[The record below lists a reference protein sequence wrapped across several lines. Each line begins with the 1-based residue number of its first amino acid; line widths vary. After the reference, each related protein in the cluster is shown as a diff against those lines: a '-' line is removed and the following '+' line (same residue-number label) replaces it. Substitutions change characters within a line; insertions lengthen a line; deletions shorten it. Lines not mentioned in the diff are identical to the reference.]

1 MTADGLSDPPAGR
14 RASLGR
20 RLVWRLVLAQVGIQ
34 ILVVA
39 LLFVTGNLVEF
50 SSQENTVEIL
60 QEAVARDA
68 SGALVLRDTPRLR
81 GLRAEQPDL
90 WAVLRDGQGREL
102 RDGPVPPEFA
112 AVGGALDGVGQ
123 ARLGWNLGD
132 PPRHGADAQGRDR
145 GGARGRDGASQ
156 FDHGAQCADRG
167 GPGPVEDGV
176 ADRVDDARGD
186 AAGHHL
192 VVRRT
197 LGGLRARP
205 SRPVASTSIVAKR
218 DCPWATCR
226 KKPPR
231 WCGRS
236 TARWPLDEGYARH
249 QRFLADAAHELRTPI
264 AILNMRLEALPAGP
278 ERARLLEDAARLSCW
293 RDNCSTRSGW
303 SATARRCCRWT
314 GRAGARRHGGAGAAG
329 RWRRVPDRIRVGAGP
344 VTVAGDRPALERAVS
359 NLVQNA
365 IQHGGR
371 RGVIT
376 LRVHG
381 VRAVEVCDR
390 ATACRRWRE
399 DIFKPFVKESPHS
412 TGAGLGLNRWPAS
425 SAATEAKFPWRP
437 GRTAAP
443 AFALIFPS
451 RRRRCRG
458 RTLPESDMKFR
469 VVALRL
475 ARCRSLAREALR
487 VLAWPAILCAGLAG
501 TSAAL
506 ATASPMFW
514 FNLVYLGV
522 VLLIRPAS
530 ASCPMSGPGKPTT
543 ERCAKIW
550 LIPCSPRAWR
560 S

>member
-132 PPRHGADAQGRDR
+132 PPRGTARMRKVETEAGRVAVLTGPASSITARNALIGAGLVLWKMVLPIALMTL
-145 GGARGRDGASQ
+145 
-156 FDHGAQCADRG
+156 
-167 GPGPVEDGV
+167 
-176 ADRVDDARGD
+176 
-186 AAGHHL
+186 AATLLATHL

-197 LGGLRARP
+197 LGGLRA
-205 SRPVASTSIVAKR
+205 AAEQ
-218 DCPWATCR
+218 A
-226 KKPPR
+226 
-231 WCGRS
+231 GRIDIDRRE
-236 TARWPLDEGYARH
+236 TRLPLGDVPEEAAALVRAVNGALARLDEGYARH

-264 AILNMRLEALPAGP
+264 AILNMRLEGLPAGP
-278 ERARLLEDAARLSCW
+278 ERARLLEDAARLSLLAGQLLDAQRLE
-293 RDNCSTRSGW
+293 RD
-303 SATARRCCRWT
+303 SAPLLPLDLVELVRGVTAEL
-314 GRAGARRHGGAGAAG
+314 APLAVGAGYQIAFES
-329 RWRRVPDRIRVGAGP
+329 GAGP

-376 LRVHG
+376 LRVYG
-381 VRAVEVCDR
+381 VRAVEVCDQGDGVPPG
-390 ATACRRWRE
+390 WRE

-412 TGAGLGLNRWPAS
+412 TGAGLGLNLVAR
-425 SAATEAKFPWRP
+425 
-437 GRTAAP
+437 
-443 AFALIFPS
+443 II
-451 RRRRCRG
+451 RRHG
-458 RTLPESDMKFR
+458 GEVS
-469 VVALRL
+469 VA
-475 ARCRSLAREALR
+475 
-487 VLAWPAILCAGLAG
+487 
-501 TSAAL
+501 
-506 ATASPMFW
+506 
-514 FNLVYLGV
+514 
-522 VLLIRPAS
+522 
-530 ASCPMSGPGKPTT
+530 SGPDGGACFRLDFP
-543 ERCAKIW
+543 EPGDADVAAELSR
-550 LIPCSPRAWR
+550 SPR
-560 S
+560 

>member
-132 PPRHGADAQGRDR
+132 PPRGTARMRKVETGAGRVAVLTGPASSITAR
-145 GGARGRDGASQ
+145 NALIGAGLVLWKMVLPIALMTL
-156 FDHGAQCADRG
+156 
-167 GPGPVEDGV
+167 
-176 ADRVDDARGD
+176 
-186 AAGHHL
+186 AATLLATHL

-197 LGGLRARP
+197 LGGLRA
-205 SRPVASTSIVAKR
+205 AAEQ
-218 DCPWATCR
+218 A
-226 KKPPR
+226 
-231 WCGRS
+231 GRIDIDRRE
-236 TARWPLDEGYARH
+236 TRLPLGDVPEEAAALVRAVNGALARLDEGYARH

-314 GRAGARRHGGAGAAG
+314 WSSWCAASRRS
-329 RWRRVPDRIRVGAGP
+329 WRRWPLAPGTRSHSSRG
-344 VTVAGDRPALERAVS
+344 
-359 NLVQNA
+359 Q
-365 IQHGGR
+365 GR
-371 RGVIT
+371 
-376 LRVHG
+376 
-381 VRAVEVCDR
+381 
-390 ATACRRWRE
+390 
-399 DIFKPFVKESPHS
+399 
-412 TGAGLGLNRWPAS
+412 
-425 SAATEAKFPWRP
+425 
-437 GRTAAP
+437 
-443 AFALIFPS
+443 
-451 RRRRCRG
+451 
-458 RTLPESDMKFR
+458 
-469 VVALRL
+469 
-475 ARCRSLAREALR
+475 
-487 VLAWPAILCAGLAG
+487 
-501 TSAAL
+501 
-506 ATASPMFW
+506 
-514 FNLVYLGV
+514 
-522 VLLIRPAS
+522 
-530 ASCPMSGPGKPTT
+530 
-543 ERCAKIW
+543 
-550 LIPCSPRAWR
+550 
-560 S
+560 

>member
-34 ILVVA
+34 ILVVG

-112 AVGGALDGVGQ
+112 AIGGALDGVGQ

-132 PPRHGADAQGRDR
+132 PPRGTARMRKVETEAGRVAVLTGPASSITARNALIGAGLVLWKMVLPIALMTL
-145 GGARGRDGASQ
+145 
-156 FDHGAQCADRG
+156 
-167 GPGPVEDGV
+167 
-176 ADRVDDARGD
+176 
-186 AAGHHL
+186 AATLLATHL

-197 LGGLRARP
+197 LGGLRA
-205 SRPVASTSIVAKR
+205 AAEQ
-218 DCPWATCR
+218 A
-226 KKPPR
+226 
-231 WCGRS
+231 GRIDIDRRE
-236 TARWPLDEGYARH
+236 TRLPLGDVPEEAAALVRAVNGALARLDEGYARH

-278 ERARLLEDAARLSCW
+278 ERARLLEDAARLSLLAGQLLDAQRLE
-293 RDNCSTRSGW
+293 RD
-303 SATARRCCRWT
+303 SAAAAAGP

-381 VRAVEVCDR
+381 VRAVEVCDQGDGVPPG
-390 ATACRRWRE
+390 WRE

-412 TGAGLGLNRWPAS
+412 TGAGLA
-425 SAATEAKFPWRP
+425 
-437 GRTAAP
+437 
-443 AFALIFPS
+443 
-451 RRRRCRG
+451 
-458 RTLPESDMKFR
+458 
-469 VVALRL
+469 
-475 ARCRSLAREALR
+475 
-487 VLAWPAILCAGLAG
+487 
-501 TSAAL
+501 
-506 ATASPMFW
+506 
-514 FNLVYLGV
+514 
-522 VLLIRPAS
+522 
-530 ASCPMSGPGKPTT
+530 
-543 ERCAKIW
+543 
-550 LIPCSPRAWR
+550 
-560 S
+560 

>member
-90 WAVLRDGQGREL
+90 WAVLRDGRGAARWARAGIRRRWRRAGRRARRGWLEPG
-102 RDGPVPPEFA
+102 RSA
-112 AVGGALDGVGQ
+112 A
-123 ARLGWNLGD
+123 
-132 PPRHGADAQGRDR
+132 RHGADAQGRDR
-145 GGARGRDGASQ
+145 GGARGRADGASQ

-197 LGGLRARP
+197 LGGLSAAAEQAGRIDIDRRETRLPLGDVEEAAALVRA
-205 SRPVASTSIVAKR
+205 VNGAL
-218 DCPWATCR
+218 
-226 KKPPR
+226 
-231 WCGRS
+231 
-236 TARWPLDEGYARH
+236 ARLDEGYARH

-264 AILNMRLEALPAGP
+264 AIPEHAPGGRGPPAGGRGAPVLLAGQLLDAQRLERDSAPLLPLDLVELVRGV
-278 ERARLLEDAARLSCW
+278 
-293 RDNCSTRSGW
+293 
-303 SATARRCCRWT
+303 TAEL
-314 GRAGARRHGGAGAAG
+314 APLAVGAGYQIAFES
-329 RWRRVPDRIRVGAGP
+329 GAGP

-381 VRAVEVCDR
+381 VRAVEVCDQGDGVPPG
-390 ATACRRWRE
+390 WRE

-412 TGAGLGLNRWPAS
+412 TGAGLGLNLVARIIRRHAGEGACFRLDFPEPGDADV
-425 SAATEAKFPWRP
+425 AAE
-437 GRTAAP
+437 
-443 AFALIFPS
+443 LS
-451 RRRRCRG
+451 R
-458 RTLPESDMKFR
+458 
-469 VVALRL
+469 
-475 ARCRSLAREALR
+475 
-487 VLAWPAILCAGLAG
+487 
-501 TSAAL
+501 
-506 ATASPMFW
+506 SP
-514 FNLVYLGV
+514 
-522 VLLIRPAS
+522 I
-530 ASCPMSGPGKPTT
+530 
-543 ERCAKIW
+543 
-550 LIPCSPRAWR
+550 
-560 S
+560 